1 MAFSASVKRSQDVL
15 VCGLCEK
22 DTKVK
27 VKCMDCDLYLC
38 QTCKVKVHAKFKNAD
53 LHDVVALKDIHS
65 HDAKF
70 KPVQCRDHSK
80 QYSCMYC
87 STCEQLVCPICISKT
102 HHKHDMGE
110 METIFKNKFT
120 QVQGFRQKVENQ
132 MDEVLEKL
140 GLLQETKEEDER
152 LIKELQ
158 KIEESF
164 ERKDTEM
171 FIGGTSNLQS
181 VMEKFNNS
189 FSVFKK
195 LHEGIPIAK
204 SIVKDIKFEKMGKY
218 ETSIPLIKSI
228 TSDEDGKLWITDSD
242 QCIKQLEKT
251 DAVNTLNSYTIEGE
265 INEIRCFNKNKIYFT
280 STTQI
285 CCLTRNG
292 KIRILKNLTSN
303 QVFTIHISRGNEIIV
318 GMDLSE
324 TERSDD
330 QPILMRLDFDGK
342 IIQVYNNTGGQLLT
356 RDIVRCCTTL
366 NDGTICYLDTTYNF
380 WRDKTFGSAVRIDIN
395 GTIRWK
401 YCGNTFINSEDQ
413 PFSPIEI
420 LTTESNNLIISDVFV
435 SVLHILTPGGS
446 VLTILELKSMGIKTP
461 QVMTIDINKTLWI
474 TCKENGIQMLNA
486 VTYSGF

>member
-1 MAFSASVKRSQDVL
+1 
-15 VCGLCEK
+15 
-22 DTKVK
+22 
-27 VKCMDCDLYLC
+27 
-38 QTCKVKVHAKFKNAD
+38 
-53 LHDVVALKDIHS
+53 
-65 HDAKF
+65 
-70 KPVQCRDHSK
+70 
-80 QYSCMYC
+80 
-87 STCEQLVCPICISKT
+87 
-102 HHKHDMGE
+102 
-110 METIFKNKFT
+110 
-120 QVQGFRQKVENQ
+120 
-132 MDEVLEKL
+132 
-140 GLLQETKEEDER
+140 
-152 LIKELQ
+152 
-158 KIEESF
+158 
-164 ERKDTEM
+164 
-171 FIGGTSNLQS
+171 
-181 VMEKFNNS
+181 
-189 FSVFKK
+189 
-195 LHEGIPIAK
+195 
-204 SIVKDIKFEKMGKY
+204 MGKY

-251 DAVNTLNSYTIEGE
+251 DAVNILNSYTIEGE

-446 VLTILELKSMGIKTP
+446 VLTILELKSVGIKTP

-474 TCKENGIQMLNA
+474 TCKENGIQMLND